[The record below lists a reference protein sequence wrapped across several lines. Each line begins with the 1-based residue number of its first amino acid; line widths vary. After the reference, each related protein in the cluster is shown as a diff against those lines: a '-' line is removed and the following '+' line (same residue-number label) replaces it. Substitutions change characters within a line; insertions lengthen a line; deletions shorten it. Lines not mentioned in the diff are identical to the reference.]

1 MDKRLDDNAP
11 SSYIN
16 GLESIIGGEASLGQ
30 NDGVENSI
38 FSNLDKLDIDGQIK
52 VLSFSEELRRFN
64 QDTKNRSVLA
74 LWTFRIIS
82 VWLIAVVAL
91 LGFNFLS
98 NAVCIT
104 LLTTTTINI
113 IGLPAIVLRGYF
125 AAEK

>member
-98 NAVCIT
+98 DAVCIT
-104 LLTTTTINI
+104 LLTTMTINI